1 MQSST
6 KHHLVAF
13 FTTALLMTG
22 CSPQGEPRVASTPG
36 KPILGGTVIVQE
48 QQEPDALNKA
58 ISSMMASTNVLTAL
72 QGGLVTYDDK
82 LNYIPDLAEEV
93 PTLANGGVQV
103 NGEKMVVTYKLRKG
117 LRWHDGHPL
126 TAEDVAFTQ
135 AVYMNPKVKVISREG
150 YNKVSRVEIVDPLTV
165 RIHFNQRF
173 APYVEMYDKLLPKH
187 LLANSPDLNKD
198 PFNRAP
204 VGAGPFKFES
214 WKSGDSITLV
224 ANPDYWRGKPK
235 IDRIIYKF
243 VPDENSAFVQL
254 KSGGLHVYQHAAIT
268 QYKALSRLPGVTIYE
283 TPAATYE
290 HIDMNLEK
298 PYFQDKRVR
307 KAIAHAINK
316 PEISTYIFKGL
327 WQEAWSDKSP
337 LNYHYNPAVE
347 NLYPYDPELA
357 KRLLDEA
364 GWKVGSDGVR
374 AKDGQRFSVKISTTA
389 GRKPRELTELLVQH
403 YLKQVG
409 IEVTIDNYPGAILFG
424 PHPDGHLR
432 GGKFDMA
439 LYAWVSPVDPNNL
452 NLWHSGS
459 IPPNGQNSVRWR
471 NPEMDEMLEAGLV
484 ALDREERRRIYQ
496 RAQAILAE
504 DVPMIPLLWWTNLDV
519 ASSKLL
525 NFKPSGSA
533 NGNFWNAHEWQLTE

>member
-1 MQSST
+1 MQPST
-6 KHHLVAF
+6 KHHLVSAF
-13 FTTALLMTG
+13 VAAILMTG

-36 KPILGGTVIVQE
+36 KPIQGGTVIVQE

-58 ISSMMASTNVLTAL
+58 ISSMMASTNVLTPL
-72 QGGLVTYDDK
+72 MGGLVTYDDK
-82 LNYIPDLAEEV
+82 LNYLPDLAEEV
-93 PTLANGGVQV
+93 PTLANGGVKLD
-103 NGEKMVVTYKLRKG
+103 GDRMVVTYKLRKG
-117 LRWHDGHPL
+117 VRWHDGHPL

-135 AVYMNPKVKVISREG
+135 SVYMNSKVKVISREG
-150 YNKVSRVEIVDPLTV
+150 YNKVSRVEIVDPHTV
-165 RIHFNQRF
+165 RIHFKQRF

-187 LLANSPDLNKD
+187 LLEKSPDLNKD

-268 QYKALSRLPGVTIYE
+268 QYKALKRLPGVTIYE

-290 HIDMNLEK
+290 HLDMNLDK

-316 PEISTYIFKGL
+316 PEISKYIFKGL

-364 GWKVGSDGVR
+364 GWKVGPDGTRV
-374 AKDGQRFSVKISTTA
+374 KDGQRFAIKISTTA

-409 IEVTIDNYPGAILFG
+409 IQVTIDNYPGAILFG

-452 NLWHSGS
+452 NLWHSNS

-471 NPEMDEMLEAGLV
+471 NPEMDAMLEAGLV
-484 ALDREERRRIYQ
+484 TLDREERRRIYQ